1 MQNNK
6 NPQNSQD
13 IKIISTTSQTHSVS
27 DTHTHTPQRVF
38 YPDFLRVIA
47 IFAVIFLHVAANKW
61 YAFKPDTFQWQ
72 VFNFYDGLVRWC
84 VPVFVMVSGMFL
96 LDFRRYSESVSENL
110 GRILK
115 KNIFRLSITLIVWSI
130 FYLYFDMFLNGKFDT
145 NPVRLTDFLFEST
158 KYHLWFLYMIIG
170 LYFLAPFLQ
179 VLVRNLSKKDFELLL
194 IVLAIFCCG
203 YDFINV
209 FLKFFLNKTLYFRSN
224 VPEFSGYLIY
234 FLAGFYFANFEIS
247 KRTRTIFYIFAIIG
261 VFFATYVNSEF
272 ALQHEKKKDFFYAY
286 KLLNTMFVSF
296 GVFIFFKN
304 LFAKFQNNGK
314 FAKIITKLS
323 ALSFGIYLIHVAILD
338 FIVKKMQITTT
349 TLNPII
355 MVPLLS
361 LSVFVISAILA
372 FIISKI
378 PILRKVV

>member
-1 MQNNK
+1 M
-6 NPQNSQD
+6 PQNEKNAQNLQD
-13 IKIISTTSQTHSVS
+13 LKISSTSQTNGVS
-27 DTHTHTPQRVF
+27 NTHIHTPQRVF

-47 IFAVIFLHVAANKW
+47 IFAVIFLHVAVIRQYKMPSQS
-61 YAFKPDTFQWQ
+61 YEWQ
-72 VFNFYDGLVRWC
+72 IVNFYNGLVRWC
-84 VPVFVMVSGMFL
+84 VPVFVMVSGIFL

-145 NPVRLTDFLFEST
+145 NPFRLTDFLFKST

-247 KRTRTIFYIFAIIG
+247 KKTRTLFYILAFISLVITIG
-261 VFFATYVNSEF
+261 FNSYFATHTTKGKEF
-272 ALQHEKKKDFFYAY
+272 IFTYRLI
-286 KLLNTMFVSF
+286 NVMFVSF

-304 LFAKFQNNGK
+304 LFANFQNNGK
-314 FAKIITKLS
+314 FAKLITKLS
-323 ALSFGIYLIHVAILD
+323 ALSFGIYLIHAAIRD
-338 FIVKKMQITTT
+338 IFIIKLQITNT

-355 MVPLLS
+355 MIPLLS
-361 LSVFVISAILA
+361 LAVFVISALLA
-372 FIISKI
+372 FILSKI

>member
-13 IKIISTTSQTHSVS
+13 IKIISRTSQTNSIS
-27 DTHTHTPQRVF
+27 DTRAHTPQRVF

-47 IFAVIFLHVAANKW
+47 IFAVIFLHVAVNGQDKMPSQS
-61 YAFKPDTFQWQ
+61 YEWQ
-72 VFNFYDGLVRWC
+72 IVNFYNGLVRWC
-84 VPVFVMVSGMFL
+84 VPVFVMVSGVFL

-110 GRILK
+110 ARILK

-145 NPVRLTDFLFEST
+145 NPFRLTDFLFKST

-170 LYFLAPFLQ
+170 LYFLAPFLHI
-179 VLVRNLSKKDFELLL
+179 LVRNLSKKDFELLL

-247 KRTRTIFYIFAIIG
+247 KRTRTIFYILAFISLVITIG
-261 VFFATYVNSEF
+261 FNSYFATHATKDKEF
-272 ALQHEKKKDFFYAY
+272 IFTYRLI
-286 KLLNTMFVSF
+286 NVMFVSF
-296 GVFIFFKN
+296 GIFIFFKN
-304 LFAKFQNNGK
+304 LFEEFQNNGK
-314 FAKIITKLS
+314 FAKLITKLS
-323 ALSFGIYLIHVAILD
+323 ALSFGIYLIHVAVMEI
-338 FIVKKMQITTT
+338 FIYKLKITNT

-361 LSVFVISAILA
+361 LAVFAISALLA
-372 FIISKI
+372 FILSKI

>member
-1 MQNNK
+1 M
-6 NPQNSQD
+6 
-13 IKIISTTSQTHSVS
+13 HV
-27 DTHTHTPQRVF
+27 
-38 YPDFLRVIA
+38 
-47 IFAVIFLHVAANKW
+47 AVIRQYKMPSQS
-61 YAFKPDTFQWQ
+61 YEWQ
-72 VFNFYDGLVRWC
+72 IVNFYNGLVRWC
-84 VPVFVMVSGMFL
+84 VPVFVMVSGIFL

-145 NPVRLTDFLFEST
+145 NPFRLTDFLFKST

-247 KRTRTIFYIFAIIG
+247 KRTRTIFYILAFISLVITIG
-261 VFFATYVNSEF
+261 FNSYFATHTTKGKEF
-272 ALQHEKKKDFFYAY
+272 IFTYRLI
-286 KLLNTMFVSF
+286 NVMFVSF

-304 LFAKFQNNGK
+304 LFANFQNNGK
-314 FAKIITKLS
+314 FAKLITKLS
-323 ALSFGIYLIHVAILD
+323 ALSFGIYLIHAAIRD
-338 FIVKKMQITTT
+338 IFIIKLQITNI

-355 MVPLLS
+355 MIPLLS
-361 LSVFVISAILA
+361 IAIFAISALLA
-372 FIISKI
+372 FILSKI